1 MVSGWGVGV
10 GVAVA
15 VGVAVGVAV
24 AVGEKVAVGA
34 GEAMDV
40 ASAMLTAGAGG
51 ELLHATTRTTNAET
65 TNPLRIQRIV
75 SIFLPKC
82 THENLAKSIIDTPDD
97 LLQNF
102 PGCT

>member
-15 VGVAVGVAV
+15 VGIAVGVAV
-24 AVGEKVAVGA
+24 AVGEDVAVGA

-40 ASAMLTAGAGG
+40 ASARLTAGPGG
-51 ELLHATTRTTNAET
+51 DLLHATTRTTNAEM
-65 TNPLRIQRIV
+65 TNPSRILRIV

-82 THENLAKSIIDTPDD
+82 IHENLAASVM
-97 LLQNF
+97 
-102 PGCT
+102 